1 MGSCWFYRG
10 FAEAWHSSAYL
21 RRQPQGGTSLV
32 WHALTSRGTT
42 VASVAL
48 LIEHLIANR
57 LNPRTRRFISL
68 LATRFY
74 LVSPRRSSHST
85 SSSVVAN
92 KQLIR
97 RLIHSFI
104 HSTTRAP
111 SIARELISSVCRALF
126 FLKKR
131 LPTFFNLM
139 KRVHLHSFLLVSS
152 GR

>member
-92 KQLIR
+92 ETR
-97 RLIHSFI
+97 PTTHSPVNSFI
-104 HSTTRAP
+104 HSFNDESAFHCQRTD
-111 SIARELISSVCRALF
+111 L
-126 FLKKR
+126 KR
-131 LPTFFNLM
+131 LSGSFFF
-139 KRVHLHSFLLVSS
+139 KKKDFPRFSI
-152 GR
+152 